1 MAAPNNTSEYIAIA
15 EPADQVRFGYLLVG
29 ESRHLS
35 GMRHLHTQILYC
47 ADSSGVAVTT
57 SDAREPL
64 LAHLHQ
70 YNRSDSTKSQVDMK
84 ILIADSFPA
93 THQEKLTSEGHVLS
107 VDPSLDGDALTAAI
121 AGHEVLIVRS
131 TKVPAATLDAADSL
145 KLVIRAGAG
154 TNTIDKDAAAKAG
167 IRVCNVPG
175 ANAIAV
181 AELVMGM
188 MICLDRNIP
197 DNVMD
202 LNNRVWNKKKY
213 SVARG
218 LYGQSVGILGLGS
231 IGFAVAERAAA
242 FGMQVYAIAKPGR
255 TDDAE
260 KRIQDAGIQQLT
272 SMDELLSHCDI
283 ITLHLPATAET
294 TSMVNETCTI
304 TSRVLVT
311 AVFPPISQLTQASA
325 AHTTSVPR
333 PLRHRWRFQTACW
346 TSLRPIR
353 IVNSKTASI
362 RIRTLTLN
370 FYSRQIQ

>member
-1 MAAPNNTSEYIAIA
+1 
-15 EPADQVRFGYLLVG
+15 
-29 ESRHLS
+29 
-35 GMRHLHTQILYC
+35 
-47 ADSSGVAVTT
+47 
-57 SDAREPL
+57 
-64 LAHLHQ
+64 
-70 YNRSDSTKSQVDMK
+70 
-84 ILIADSFPA
+84 
-93 THQEKLTSEGHVLS
+93 
-107 VDPSLDGDALTAAI
+107 
-121 AGHEVLIVRS
+121 VLIVRS

-294 TSMVNETCTI
+294 TSMVNEEFLNKLKDGAMFI
-304 TSRVLVT
+304 NTSRGELVDEAALLKAMDNKGIRVGLDVYNNEPGAGDSSFSSDIAT
-311 AVFPPISQLTQASA
+311 HPGVCSTHHIGASTTQAQVAVSNGVLDVIA
-325 AHTTSVPR
+325 AYQNSE
-333 PLRHRWRFQTACW
+333 FKNC
-346 TSLRPIR
+346 
-353 IVNSKTASI
+353 VN
-362 RIRTLTLN
+362 
-370 FYSRQIQ
+370 